1 MNLDETDSLASR
13 IRDGDRFAFRQFYN
27 LYSRKVF
34 GFALSY
40 LKSKSEAEEIIQAVF
55 VKIWET
61 RSGIQDNLSLKSYL
75 YKITVNHIYNY
86 LKYKKVRSGTIADGP
101 EEPDNSTL
109 ESIYF
114 NSLVENVS
122 NLVEQLPE
130 QRKLIFKLSR
140 QEGLSYEEIAG
151 RLQISIRT
159 VESQVYKALKYLKK
173 HLKEDLN
180 SFLFFFL

>member
-27 LYSRKVF
+27 LNSRKVF
-34 GFALSY
+34 GFALTY
-40 LKSKSEAEEIIQAVF
+40 LKSRSEAEEIIQAVF

-61 RSGIQDNLSLKSYL
+61 RSSIQDNLSLKSYL

-86 LKYKKVRSGTIADGP
+86 IKYKKIRSGSISIDP

-109 ESIYF
+109 DNIYF
-114 NSLVENVS
+114 NSLQENVNS
-122 NLVEQLPE
+122 LIEQLPE

-140 QEGLSYEEIAG
+140 QEGLSYDQIAAK
-151 RLQISIRT
+151 LQISVRT
-159 VESQVYKALKYLKK
+159 VESQVYKALKYLRK

-180 SFLFFFL
+180 TFLFLVL

>member
-27 LYSRKVF
+27 LYSRKVY
-34 GFALSY
+34 GFALTY

-61 RSGIQDNLSLKSYL
+61 RTSIQDNLSLKSYL

-86 LKYKKVRSGTIADGP
+86 IKFKKVRSGNVADGQ
-101 EEPDNSTL
+101 EEPDNTTL
-109 ESIYF
+109 ENIYF
-114 NSLVENVS
+114 NSLQENVN
-122 NLVEQLPE
+122 NLIEQLPE

-140 QEGLSYEEIAG
+140 QEGLSYDQIAAKM
-151 RLQISIRT
+151 QISVRT
-159 VESQVYKALKYLKK
+159 VENQVYKALKYLKK

-180 SFLFFFL
+180 SFLFFML